1 MQAGRHDRLSAF
13 SSEQIMSLA
22 FENRVALVS
31 GGSRG
36 IGRATALRLAS
47 EGADVAI
54 SFASRSKEADQVVA
68 EIRALGRKALAVAC
82 NAGRPDDVAGLVAR
96 TREQLGPIDLL
107 AHCGAISNICDH
119 SELSYER
126 WIETIDVNL
135 NGAFLLVFAVK
146 DEMIARGFGRIVLIS
161 SVAAL
166 RPRKM
171 QIHYASAKAGVI
183 ALTRC
188 CGEAFAP
195 RNVRV
200 NCVAPGL
207 IETEMAQVLS
217 EESMK
222 RIVADTP
229 LGRIGQASEIAS
241 VIRFLLSEESS
252 FMTGET
258 LSASGGRV
266 TLP

>member
-1 MQAGRHDRLSAF
+1 
-13 SSEQIMSLA
+13 MSDA
-22 FENRVALVS
+22 FENRVALVT

-36 IGRATALRLAS
+36 IGRATALRLAR

-54 SFASRSKEADQVVA
+54 SYASRSKEANQVVA
-68 EIRALGRKALAVAC
+68 EIQALSRKAICVAC
-82 NAGRPDDVAGLVAR
+82 NVARPDDVAHLVAQ
-96 TREQLGPIDLL
+96 TRARLGPIDLL
-107 AHCGAISNICDH
+107 AHCGAISNLCDH
-119 SELSYER
+119 SVLSYER
-126 WIETIDVNL
+126 WLETIEVNL
-135 NGAFLLVFAVK
+135 NGTFLVVFAVK
-146 DEMIARGFGRIVLIS
+146 DEMIARGFGRIVLVS

-171 QIHYASAKAGVI
+171 QIHYASSKAGVI
-183 ALTRC
+183 ALARC

-195 RNVRV
+195 HNVRV

-207 IETEMAQVLS
+207 IETEMAHALS
-217 EESMK
+217 EEAMK
-222 RIVADTP
+222 RMVGDTP
-229 LGRIGQASEIAS
+229 LGRIGQAAEIAS

-258 LSASGGRV
+258 VSASGGRV